1 MFVFGLLLLEILSR
15 RRAVEAHIGSEISM
29 LWRETRA
36 VLEAGDKREAK
47 LMKWMDPALGSE
59 YQSTQLSSW
68 PAWRGSAPRR
78 TARRPKKA
86 MENQNERLGVVQE
99 ALKKVCVNWM

>member
-1 MFVFGLLLLEILSR
+1 MFAFGLLLLELLSG
-15 RRAVEAHIGSEISM
+15 RRAMEARIGSEIGM
-29 LWRETRA
+29 LSREIRA

-47 LMKWMDPALGSE
+47 LIKWMDPALGSE
-59 YQSTQLSSW
+59 YQSTQLSAW

-86 MENQNERLGVVQE
+86 MESQSERLGVVQE